1 MFDGTSYDWVGKN
14 MFAYRTCMYSV
25 YYFSSLTAYC
35 YLHVYWYI
43 SSLYSNYSFPPPTMA
58 DEEQSVDDIR
68 NKEKQVSS
76 TQVYLNKYD
85 LNICSHLESYWSK
98 LEW

>member
-1 MFDGTSYDWVGKN
+1 MYVQCILFFFIDSILLFTCILIYFVFD
-14 MFAYRTCMYSV
+14 
-25 YYFSSLTAYC
+25 
-35 YLHVYWYI
+35 I

-85 LNICSHLESYWSK
+85 FNICSHLESYWSK
-98 LEW
+98 LE

>member
-1 MFDGTSYDWVGKN
+1 MYVQCILFFFIDCILVFTCILIYFVFDN
-14 MFAYRTCMYSV
+14 
-25 YYFSSLTAYC
+25 
-35 YLHVYWYI
+35 

-85 LNICSHLESYWSK
+85 FNICSHVESYWSK
-98 LEW
+98 LE

>member
-1 MFDGTSYDWVGKN
+1 
-14 MFAYRTCMYSV
+14 
-25 YYFSSLTAYC
+25 
-35 YLHVYWYI
+35 
-43 SSLYSNYSFPPPTMA
+43 MA

-76 TQVYLNKYD
+76 IQVYLNKYD
-85 LNICSHLESYWSK
+85 FNIRSHVESYSSK